1 MAAQGNTLH
10 EEYRE
15 LSSFAG
21 YGVRQAGI
29 TGALTTAQVT
39 AATGADDLV
48 ADLDSVPQT
57 VHSEYEVVALNAQ
70 RALQAGKAIADFTDT
85 RVQAATTVESLVQDT
100 ELSNESDAGHLGPQL
115 F

>member
-29 TGALTTAQVT
+29 VGALTTAQVT
-39 AATGADDLV
+39 SASNAEELV
-48 ADLDSVPQT
+48 TDLDSVPAT
-57 VHSEYEVVALNAQ
+57 VHAEHEVTALNAQ
-70 RALQAGKAIADFTDT
+70 RALQAGDAIADFTDT

-100 ELSNESDAGHLGPQL
+100 ECANESDAGHLGPRI